1 MNPMKMSWH
10 STFWGLPTALPTAAI
25 VVCIAALGSGCTQ
38 TTAQTY
44 DATATATYTWQVTYR
59 NASSNADRPRD
70 YRIEKFNSVTLVNT
84 NGWRPEGALTQDDAG
99 NWWPALPPKPTV
111 YDIEGRQ
118 KPDEQ
123 AEPAELIKSVTYAV
137 QFDKAGSRVN
147 LPTSYEVY
155 RQVVKARP
163 KELPLK
169 FVLGPNDASV
179 INAEP

>member
-1 MNPMKMSWH
+1 MKMSWH
-10 STFWGLPTALPTAAI
+10 NAAFVLPPALPTAAI
-25 VVCIAALGSGCTQ
+25 VLGIAMLGSSCTQ
-38 TTAQTY
+38 TVAQTY
-44 DATATATYTWQVTYR
+44 DATATATYTWQVTCHR
-59 NASSNADRPRD
+59 AGGNADRPSD

-84 NGWRPEGALTQDDAG
+84 NGWRPEGALTQDEAG

-123 AEPAELIKSVTYAV
+123 AEPAELIKSVNYAV
-137 QFDKAGSRVN
+137 QFDQAGQRVN
-147 LPTSYEVY
+147 LPTNHEVY

>member
-1 MNPMKMSWH
+1 MKMSWN
-10 STFWGLPTALPTAAI
+10 SPTFATPMVWPTA
-25 VVCIAALGSGCTQ
+25 VVVMCLAVVGSGCTQ
-38 TTAQTY
+38 TLAPTY

-59 NASSNADRPRD
+59 SAGGNPDRPSD
-70 YRIEKFNSVTLVNT
+70 YRIEKFSSVTLVNT
-84 NGWRPEGALTQDDAG
+84 NGWRPEGALTQDETG

-118 KPDEQ
+118 KNDEQ
-123 AEPAELIKSVTYAV
+123 AEPPELIKSVAYAV
-137 QFDKAGSRVN
+137 QFDQAGQRVD
-147 LPTSYEVY
+147 LPTNYEVY

-163 KELPLK
+163 KALPLK